1 MEALERAFEIFDLNH
16 DGLINLREIDKFLN
30 DILSLH
36 NAHASVDGADDA
48 DDAEGTSLAPAQEM
62 KFAISH
68 ADAGLWNSMKRTL
81 SGSGGQ
87 LLEASVTSAE
97 ACSSSHELTFNE
109 FVVIFTEDRLGED
122 DSEEDEI

>member
-16 DGLINLREIDKFLN
+16 DGKINLREIDKFLN

-48 DDAEGTSLAPAQEM
+48 EGTSLAPAQDM

-87 LLEASVTSAE
+87 LLEASVATE
-97 ACSSSHELTFNE
+97 ACSSSHDLTFNE